1 MIRRH
6 PIRGLIGGLLIGLGL
21 SILLVIYGAA
31 PLGSWTV
38 IVIILL
44 FAVIGTAAAWLLP
57 ARSSRRWSP
66 AHQRRWTSIATASEE
81 ARRPR
86 PGPSER

>member
-6 PIRGLIGGLLIGLGL
+6 PIRGLLGGVLIGLGL

-31 PLGSWTV
+31 PLGRWTV
-38 IVIILL
+38 IVLVLL

-57 ARSSRRWSP
+57 ARSRPVVATGTAP
-66 AHQRRWTSIATASEE
+66 ATVQTTTTRNDDTD
-81 ARRPR
+81 RP
-86 PGPSER
+86 

>member
-38 IVIILL
+38 IVIVLL

-57 ARSSRRWSP
+57 ARSRP
-66 AHQRRWTSIATASEE
+66 AVVATTSTTVDVD
-81 ARRPR
+81 RDRV
-86 PGPSER
+86 